1 MIIADEK
8 IASWFLPEI
17 KKNSTIVVGK
27 GELDEADMETFIF
40 GFLNYFYSLNLSFY
54 FVTYRAFVS

>member
-1 MIIADEK
+1 MISAGDK
-8 IASWFLPEI
+8 

>member
-1 MIIADEK
+1 MISAGDK
-8 IASWFLPEI
+8 

-40 GFLNYFYSLNLSFY
+40 GFLNYFCSLNLSFY